1 MIRVH
6 QVKCTDP
13 KKIEESLLKKLNM
26 PKQDLL
32 SWSIHR
38 KSMDA
43 RGQKVLFSFVLDVEA
58 KHEKKYLRKKDV
70 IIAPDER
77 FLFTPS
83 GTVPL
88 VNRPVVVGFGPAGM
102 FASLLLAQ
110 YGYKPLIVE
119 RGSAIEKRSEDVN
132 NFWKEGIL
140 NPESNV
146 QIGMGVAGAFSDG
159 K

>member
-1 MIRVH
+1 MVTLDHVVCRQEKEFQMIRVH

-58 KHEKKYLRKKDV
+58 KHEKK
-70 IIAPDER
+70 
-77 FLFTPS
+77 
-83 GTVPL
+83 
-88 VNRPVVVGFGPAGM
+88 
-102 FASLLLAQ
+102 
-110 YGYKPLIVE
+110 
-119 RGSAIEKRSEDVN
+119 
-132 NFWKEGIL
+132 
-140 NPESNV
+140 
-146 QIGMGVAGAFSDG
+146 
-159 K
+159 